1 MHPIASWQIHMG
13 YGNAFHAECLV
24 ALLAIEVDMH
34 IVVFVYVS
42 AHAQFIA
49 NAVASVL
56 YYMHQM
62 VMPDLSIVR
71 ILFSSSLSDMGR
83 LATANDL
90 TTNIRLAVGLI

>member
-1 MHPIASWQIHMG
+1 MG

-62 VMPDLSIVR
+62 VFLEQREGAEDA
-71 ILFSSSLSDMGR
+71 R
-83 LATANDL
+83 LVNSKNL
-90 TTNIRLAVGLI
+90 VFKS